1 MSNYFKTFIAAAAFA
16 VLAGCAA
23 PEQSNSNNAN
33 GNRANSNAN
42 VATSNANNTNHST
55 MDHSNM
61 NHGNM
66 NHGGMNHLMMDHSQ
80 MQSSPNAASAPYDLQ
95 FLDTMIAHHQG
106 AVDMSKPAL
115 EKAEHAELKE
125 FARNIIA
132 DQEREITQMK
142 QWREQWYAGKPQAM
156 NMDMRGMKA
165 SMEGMDMN
173 KLNAAMGKTYDMM
186 FLEMMVPHHQGAVTM
201 SEEAL
206 QRAEHAEL
214 KQLARQIIASQ
225 EREIGQMNKWKGSWK

>member
-1 MSNYFKTFIAAAAFA
+1 MSNYFKALIAAAALA

-33 GNRANSNAN
+33 GNAN

-55 MDHSNM
+55 MDH
-61 NHGNM
+61 GNM
-66 NHGGMNHLMMDHSQ
+66 NHGGMNHSMMDHSQ

-115 EKAEHAELKE
+115 EKAEHGELKE
-125 FARNIIA
+125 FARHIIA
-132 DQEREITQMK
+132 DQEREIAQMK

-156 NMDMRGMKA
+156 NMDMRGMRA

-173 KLNAAMGKTYDMM
+173 NLNAAMGRAYDIM

-201 SEEAL
+201 SEEVL
-206 QRAEHAEL
+206 QRAEHPEL
-214 KQLARQIIASQ
+214 KQLARQIITSQ
-225 EREIGQMNKWKGSWK
+225 EREIGQMNKWKDSWRE